1 LDQSIILRQ
10 EANNLP
16 NNFPVLERAAMVKA
30 LGTLQGGGLPVAG
43 DGFGVGER
51 DNLVLPVVDDEAGD
65 GQLGDGRFH
74 NHRFQGKADPVYQF
88 LAHFFNSGGR
98 YAQEAGPDSEHIFQA
113 GGCAEADNALDTQ
126 VGMLA
131 EGKEGHCSPKGV
143 GDDGLDWTELLQDGL
158 QGTVVI
164 YEIGLPALR
173 TAVGRG
179 IESNDLETGRH

>member
-98 YAQEAGPDSEHIFQA
+98 YAQEAGGWKTGCGVARSGLSWESDSQRQTTPSI
-113 GGCAEADNALDTQ
+113 
-126 VGMLA
+126 
-131 EGKEGHCSPKGV
+131 
-143 GDDGLDWTELLQDGL
+143 
-158 QGTVVI
+158 
-164 YEIGLPALR
+164 
-173 TAVGRG
+173 
-179 IESNDLETGRH
+179 